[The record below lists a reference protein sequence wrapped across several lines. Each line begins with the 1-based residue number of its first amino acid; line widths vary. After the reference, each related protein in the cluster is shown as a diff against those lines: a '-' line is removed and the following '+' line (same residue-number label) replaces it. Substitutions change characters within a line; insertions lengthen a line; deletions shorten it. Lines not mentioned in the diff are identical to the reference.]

1 MKAEY
6 SFRGFCMMR
15 VLLFCLLLHSC
26 RRSLNGDGSVEDAVG
41 EGGNAGAGIPDPLE
55 EDVGGQ
61 EGGSRRSPTDDTEGA
76 ELLLHF
82 MCSHTTP
89 SPE

>member
-1 MKAEY
+1 
-6 SFRGFCMMR
+6 MMR
-15 VLLFCLLLHSC
+15 VLLFCLLLHPC
-26 RRSLNGDGSVEDAVG
+26 RRSGVELPALNGDGSVEDAVD
-41 EGGNAGAGIPDPLE
+41 EGGNAGAGIPDPME

-82 MCSHTTP
+82 MCSPTTP